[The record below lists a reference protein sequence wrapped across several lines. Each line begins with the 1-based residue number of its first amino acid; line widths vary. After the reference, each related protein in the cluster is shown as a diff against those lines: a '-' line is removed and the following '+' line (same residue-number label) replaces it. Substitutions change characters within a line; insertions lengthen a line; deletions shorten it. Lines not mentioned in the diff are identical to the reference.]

1 MRRPAARPAAT
12 DAASP
17 PRGPISGAYLQ
28 AVGPGA
34 RGTSSRPLVAMSN
47 FLARCA
53 TIAVVGGGFA
63 ATGDLGWLAARG
75 MRLINA
81 RTVPSEQHAAEA
93 VPPPAPIVPPLP
105 EAPAPPPL
113 PAAHAAQA
121 ADPFRGPP
129 APFPVARAADD
140 ERPPVGGPERIDLA
154 SLRAGERV
162 TVWIG
167 RPAAAGPQPSIAFDL
182 VDPATGEALLV
193 GRGMAPRRV
202 TIGTAAG
209 GPGRVVARGDT
220 LLVTPSGPAR
230 QAPNAATALGP
241 VTAIAS
247 GRR

>member
-1 MRRPAARPAAT
+1 MT
-12 DAASP
+12 
-17 PRGPISGAYLQ
+17 
-28 AVGPGA
+28 
-34 RGTSSRPLVAMSN
+34 N

-93 VPPPAPIVPPLP
+93 VPLPAPAV
-105 EAPAPPPL
+105 PPL
-113 PAAHAAQA
+113 PAAPAAPTLPPTLPATPAAQA

-129 APFPVARAADD
+129 ATLPVARGADD

-167 RPAAAGPQPSIAFDL
+167 RPAAAGPQPSITFDL
-182 VDPATGEALLV
+182 IDPATGEALLL

-220 LLVTPSGPAR
+220 LLITQSGPAR
-230 QAPNAATALGP
+230 QAPNAADALGP